1 MEMTRRQL
9 LLLSLSALPA
19 SAKGVL
25 DWQRENLLIA
35 DSLQRAQ
42 EGELLFLKEGSGRLF
57 HGYAVRARRHLNARE
72 TSRMVESL
80 VKGLRAYSIKDGTTS
95 RFTPEYG
102 LRLEGKGGKAD
113 VLISFRCRQ
122 LFYFTTSGRPLHG
135 RLRGGEEAFK

>member
-9 LLLSLSALPA
+9 LLLSLSALPVG
-19 SAKGVL
+19 AKGVL

-57 HGYAVRARRHLNARE
+57 HGYAVRARRHLKAGE
-72 TSRMVESL
+72 TTRMVESL
-80 VKGLRAYSIKDGTTS
+80 VKGLRAYSIKDGTTP

-122 LFYFTTSGRPLHG
+122 LFYFTTGRPLHG
-135 RLRGGEEAFK
+135 RLRGGEEAFH